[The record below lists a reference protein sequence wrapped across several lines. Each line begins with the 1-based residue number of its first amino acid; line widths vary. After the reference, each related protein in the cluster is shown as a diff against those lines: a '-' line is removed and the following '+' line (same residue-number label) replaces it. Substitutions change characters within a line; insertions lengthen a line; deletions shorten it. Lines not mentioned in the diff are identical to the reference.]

1 MSLDCI
7 QVNSISN
14 SIQVKVKKYYWQNV
28 PKVSKLKV
36 LIMQTQMVPVSDI
49 FYIWHYY
56 IVNPDAASLLLA
68 IWVPLA

>member
-1 MSLDCI
+1 MSLDCIQVI

-36 LIMQTQMVPVSDI
+36 LIMQMQMVPVSDV
-49 FYIWHYY
+49 FLYM
-56 IVNPDAASLLLA
+56 ALLHC
-68 IWVPLA
+68 

>member
-1 MSLDCI
+1 MSLDCIQVI

-36 LIMQTQMVPVSDI
+36 LIMQMQMVPVSDI
-49 FYIWHYY
+49 FLYM
-56 IVNPDAASLLLA
+56 ALLHC
-68 IWVPLA
+68 